1 MTKKER
7 ILKIIDEL
15 KITYPDAKCALH
27 YSEPHELLI
36 ATRLSAQCT
45 DARVNIITKT
55 LFNRYKSL
63 EEFAGANID
72 ELEGIVRPC
81 GLFRTKAKD
90 IKEMSAILVTQH
102 NGVIPDTME
111 ELLQLPGVGRKT
123 ANLILGDLYNKPAV
137 ITDTHVIRVSGRL
150 GLVDTKVPQKVEQ
163 QLRKLLPIEEST
175 MFCHRIVWHGREV
188 CSARKPKCEECSIA
202 FYCNYFRPMSVR

>member
-1 MTKKER
+1 MTKKEQ
-7 ILKIIDEL
+7 ILKIIDVL
-15 KITYPDAKCALH
+15 RTTYPDAKCALD

-55 LFNRYKSL
+55 LFKRYKSL
-63 EEFAGANID
+63 EEFAGANIE
-72 ELEGIVRPC
+72 ELEQIVRPC

-90 IKEMSAILVTQH
+90 IKEMSAILITQH

-111 ELLQLPGVGRKT
+111 ELLRLPGVGRKT

-137 ITDTHVIRVSGRL
+137 VTDTHVIRVSGRL

-175 MFCHRIVWHGREV
+175 MFCHRLVWHGREV
-188 CSARKPKCEECSIA
+188 CSARKPKCEECSIS
-202 FYCNYFRPMSVR
+202 FYCNYFRPMSER

>member
-1 MTKKER
+1 MTKKEQ

-15 KITYPDAKCALH
+15 KITYPDAKCALD
-27 YSEPHELLI
+27 YSTPHELLI

-63 EEFAGANID
+63 EEFAGANIE
-72 ELEGIVRPC
+72 ELEQIVRPC

-102 NGVIPDTME
+102 NGIIPDTME
-111 ELLQLPGVGRKT
+111 ELLKLPGVGRKT

-175 MFCHRIVWHGREV
+175 MFCHRLVWHGREV
-188 CSARKPKCEECSIA
+188 CNARKPKCEECSIS

>member
-1 MTKKER
+1 MTKKEQ
-7 ILKIIDEL
+7 ILKIIDVL
-15 KITYPDAKCALH
+15 KTTYPDAKCALD

-55 LFNRYKSL
+55 LFKRYKSL
-63 EEFAGANID
+63 EEFAGANIE
-72 ELEGIVRPC
+72 ELEQIVRPC

-90 IKEMSAILVTQH
+90 IKEMSAILITQH

-111 ELLQLPGVGRKT
+111 ELLRLPGVGRKT

-137 ITDTHVIRVSGRL
+137 VTDTHVIRVSGRL

-175 MFCHRIVWHGREV
+175 MFCHRLVWHGREV
-188 CSARKPKCEECSIA
+188 CSARKPKCEECSIS
-202 FYCNYFRPMSVR
+202 FYCNYFRPMSER

>member
-1 MTKKER
+1 MTKKEQ

-15 KITYPDAKCALH
+15 KITYPDAKCALD
-27 YSEPHELLI
+27 YSAPHELLI

-63 EEFAGANID
+63 EEFAGANIE
-72 ELEGIVRPC
+72 ELEQIVRPC

-102 NGVIPDTME
+102 NGIIPDTME
-111 ELLQLPGVGRKT
+111 ELLKLPGVGRKT

-175 MFCHRIVWHGREV
+175 MFCHRLVWHGREV
-188 CSARKPKCEECSIA
+188 CNARKPKCEECSIS

>member
-27 YSEPHELLI
+27 YSAPHELLI

-123 ANLILGDLYNKPAV
+123 ANLILGD
-137 ITDTHVIRVSGRL
+137 
-150 GLVDTKVPQKVEQ
+150 
-163 QLRKLLPIEEST
+163 
-175 MFCHRIVWHGREV
+175 
-188 CSARKPKCEECSIA
+188 
-202 FYCNYFRPMSVR
+202 